1 MTLGKSSIE
10 RAAATV
16 NPEEST
22 KQPEITKAD
31 EKKTEK
37 KAATAKRAK
46 KRTASKKTA
55 AVKKSSAKKVD
66 EVKTEVKSHV
76 VTGTD
81 KQVFATIAKDKGI
94 NAHYGVNDE
103 LPTFLL

>member
-16 NPEEST
+16 NPEESI
-22 KQPEITKAD
+22 KQPENSKAD
-31 EKKTEK
+31 EKKTVK
-37 KAATAKRAK
+37 KAAPAKAGR
-46 KRTASKKTA
+46 KRN
-55 AVKKSSAKKVD
+55 AVKKTTAAKKTSAKAD
-66 EVKTEVKSHV
+66 EVKSEVKAHV

>member
-16 NPEEST
+16 NPEENV
-22 KQPEITKAD
+22 KQAEAVNTE
-31 EKKTEK
+31 EKKTVK
-37 KAATAKRAK
+37 KTVSAKAAK
-46 KRTASKKTA
+46 KRTASKKT
-55 AVKKSSAKKVD
+55 
-66 EVKTEVKSHV
+66 EVKAHV
-76 VTGTD
+76 VSGTD

-94 NAHYGVNDE
+94 NVHYGVNDE

>member
-16 NPEEST
+16 NPEEGA
-22 KQPEITKAD
+22 KQPEAVKTE
-31 EKKTEK
+31 EKKTVK
-37 KAATAKRAK
+37 KAAKKKVAK
-46 KRTASKKTA
+46 KTTVTK
-55 AVKKSSAKKVD
+55 
-66 EVKTEVKSHV
+66 KTEVKAHV

>member
-16 NPEEST
+16 NPEEIA
-22 KQPEITKAD
+22 KQPEAVKTE
-31 EKKTEK
+31 EKKTVK
-37 KAATAKRAK
+37 KAAK
-46 KRTASKKTA
+46 
-55 AVKKSSAKKVD
+55 SAKKKAPSKKIV
-66 EVKTEVKSHV
+66 VKVKADNKETEVKAHV

>member
-16 NPEEST
+16 NPEEIA
-22 KQPEITKAD
+22 KQPEAVKTE
-31 EKKTEK
+31 EKKTVK
-37 KAATAKRAK
+37 KAAKKKVAK
-46 KRTASKKTA
+46 KTTVTK
-55 AVKKSSAKKVD
+55 
-66 EVKTEVKSHV
+66 KTEVKAHV